1 MRPPARLPRIALLA
15 ALAGGAGGLP
25 AAPAAA
31 RPADPHGGATLLLR
45 VRAGEHVRLY
55 ARPGGRTV
63 ARYAARTEFGS
74 RTVFAVLA
82 RRGAWAQ
89 VSATQL
95 GGRRAWL
102 RMDRRVAPRRTQWQL
117 DADLSDR
124 TLTVVRD
131 GVAVRTLRVGVGARS
146 SPTPRGRFQVTDKL
160 PGARYGASYGCCIL
174 ALSTDQPRPPPG
186 WQGMARMAVHGT
198 NAPGTVGRA
207 ASAGCLH
214 ARAAALRWLMRTV
227 PVGTPVVIAG

>member
-1 MRPPARLPRIALLA
+1 VLPS
-15 ALAGGAGGLP
+15 
-25 AAPAAA
+25 APALA
-31 RPADPHGGATLLLR
+31 RPADPRGGATVLLR
-45 VRAGEHVRLY
+45 VRAGEHVPLH

-95 GGRRAWL
+95 GGGRAWL
-102 RMDRRVAPRRTQWQL
+102 RMDGRVASRWTGWRL
-117 DADLSDR
+117 HADLSAR

-131 GVAVRTLRVGVGARS
+131 GIAVRTLPVGVGARS

-160 PGARYGASYGCCIL
+160 RGPRYGASYGCCIL
-174 ALSTDQPRPPPG
+174 ALSADQPRPPPG
-186 WQGMARMAVHGT
+186 WRGMARMAVHGT
-198 NAPGTVGRA
+198 SDPVTVGRA

-214 ARAAALRWLMRTV
+214 VRAAALRWLMRTV